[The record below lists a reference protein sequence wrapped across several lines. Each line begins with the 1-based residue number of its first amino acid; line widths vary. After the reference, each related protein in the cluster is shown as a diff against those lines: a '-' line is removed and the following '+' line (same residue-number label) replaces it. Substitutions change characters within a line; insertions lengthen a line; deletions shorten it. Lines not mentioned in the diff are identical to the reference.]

1 MRNTAVWK
9 ADVWSVAP
17 SSNQEKVS
25 FSNGWFSL
33 CCFTTTFGHFFCP
46 RIVCLPDMH
55 NTCSVAWLS
64 QSRAIY
70 SCTMLHVQAWTRCHK
85 ILLPRLPT
93 SFCANR
99 WNAQDPNIQARPAR
113 GQVGYSSRNAFWV
126 DIGRRNR
133 LGNNPIN
140 NSVYTY
146 WVFHGVGQKLQGS
159 DVVFV
164 WGSCLRKRISVAK
177 ICVSCGKLFL
187 DRVSKLVLF
196 HSPLSLTP

>member
-9 ADVWSVAP
+9 ADVWSVAA

-25 FSNGWFSL
+25 FSNGWFAL
-33 CCFTTTFGHFFCP
+33 LFYDDFWAFFLPADCVPTWYVQHLFCCVIKP
-46 RIVCLPDMH
+46 K
-55 NTCSVAWLS
+55 
-64 QSRAIY
+64 SRN

-146 WVFHGVGQKLQGS
+146 WVFHGVGQKL
-159 DVVFV
+159 
-164 WGSCLRKRISVAK
+164 
-177 ICVSCGKLFL
+177 
-187 DRVSKLVLF
+187 
-196 HSPLSLTP
+196 